1 MTFDETLGLA
11 EAPWTGSA
19 VLHSSGVVVDH
30 GDGAAL
36 NVADITLYAGEIHAL
51 MGVNGAGK
59 STLVAALTGAL
70 PLVAGEI
77 QLDGHGL
84 GHLTPVEAGSAGI
97 ASVYQDA
104 TLCGNL
110 SVGENIMIGQEI
122 RGRFGIDWPET
133 HRAARRT
140 LIRLGLDDVDSNA
153 PVWALP
159 LAERQLVAIARAV
172 VHDPRVLVLDE
183 PTSSLEPHDV
193 ERLFSVLA
201 GLRARGVAILFVS
214 HLLEQI
220 FAVSD
225 RITVLREGRNVGTYE
240 AHEIDRAEL
249 ISVML
254 GENLDSLRL
263 LGSGTRP
270 HRQEPDSDP
279 IYCTD
284 RFGRRGAVAPVDID
298 VYRGEI
304 LGFAGLR
311 GSGRTEF
318 ASLMTG
324 TLRADTGE
332 ARIDGMLVKMRNPA
346 HALRL
351 RLGMVPEDADEDGLV
366 SRLTVRQNIV
376 MAKQA
381 LRGWA
386 KPVAAAEA
394 DLLVEELTDALAISA
409 DLIEEPVYR
418 LSTGNKRRVA
428 LARIL
433 ATRPR
438 VLILDDPTRG
448 VDLAAK
454 VAIEQTIRR
463 LVAEGVAVVYI
474 SSEMEDV
481 VRLSDRIAI
490 FRDREKIGE
499 VSSGPGLSVD
509 TIVELIADDS
519 HYDRGDV

>member
-1 MTFDETLGLA
+1 MSDRSLQIP
-11 EAPWTGSA
+11 EAPWAGA
-19 VLHSSGVVVDH
+19 EVLRASGLVVDRDSSVAL
-30 GDGAAL
+30 DGAG
-36 NVADITLYAGEIHAL
+36 VTLYAGEIHAL

-59 STLVAALTGAL
+59 STLVAAVTGAL
-70 PLVAGEI
+70 PVVDGEI
-77 QLDGHGL
+77 RLDGRVL
-84 GHLTPVEAGSAGI
+84 GRMTTAQASAAGI
-97 ASVYQDA
+97 ASVYQEA
-104 TLCGNL
+104 SLCGNL
-110 SVGENIMIGQEI
+110 SVAENIMIGQEA

-133 HRAARRT
+133 HRVARRT
-140 LIRLGLDDVDSNA
+140 LSRLGLDDLDSTT

-159 LAERQLVAIARAV
+159 VAERQLVAIARAV

-183 PTSSLEPHDV
+183 PTSSLEPHEV

-201 GLRARGVAILFVS
+201 GIRARGAAILFVS
-214 HLLEQI
+214 HVLEQV

-225 RITVLREGRNVGTYE
+225 RVTVLREGRDVGTFE
-240 AHEIDRAEL
+240 TDDIDRAEL

-254 GENLDSLRL
+254 GQDLDSLRM

-270 HRQEPDSDP
+270 HRQEPEGDP
-279 IYCTD
+279 IYRTD
-284 RFGRRGAVAPVDID
+284 KLGLRGAVAPVDID
-298 VYRGEI
+298 LYRGEI

-318 ASLMTG
+318 ANVMTG
-324 TLRADTGE
+324 SLRADTGE
-332 ARIDGMLVKMRNPA
+332 ARIDGRVVKMRDPA
-346 HALRL
+346 QALRL
-351 RLGMVPEDADEDGLV
+351 RLGMVTEDAADDGLV
-366 SRLTVRQNIV
+366 TGLTVRQNIV
-376 MAKQA
+376 LARQA

-386 KPVAAAEA
+386 DPVGSAEA
-394 DLLVEELTDALAISA
+394 DTLVEELTESLSIPA
-409 DLIEEPVYR
+409 DLIDEPVDR
-418 LSTGNKRRVA
+418 LSTGNRRRVA

-448 VDLAAK
+448 ADVAAK
-454 VAIEQTIRR
+454 AAIERKIERLAGDGVAI
-463 LVAEGVAVVYI
+463 VYI

-490 FRDREKIGE
+490 FRDREKIAE

-519 HYDRGDV
+519 HYDM